1 MTGSGKTEIYIKL
14 IQEQLMTN
22 QSVLMLIPEISL
34 APQMVKRLKKIF
46 GELVAYYHSG
56 ITNLNRWKVWR
67 DARNGNKKLLLE
79 LDLLF

>member
-46 GELVAYYHSG
+46 GELVATT
-56 ITNLNRWKVWR
+56 I
-67 DARNGNKKLLLE
+67 LE
-79 LDLLF
+79 LPT